1 MKVTQEKLPDSQV
14 GLEIEIPAT
23 ASKKVYENVVKK
35 LTRTVNIPGFRRG
48 KVPRAI
54 VIQRLGQSY
63 IKATAIEE
71 LIDESIKA
79 AVKQEELPIIG
90 NFSLRSDMENL
101 IQTFDPEAP
110 LTIKVA
116 ADVFPEAEYEPE
128 SYKKITAQ
136 AEEIEYKA
144 DAVDQWL
151 KGEQEKRA
159 TLVPVE
165 DRPAAL
171 GDVAIVDYAAF
182 EVAEDGKAGEAIAE
196 VKGSDFEVALEEGRF
211 VTGIVDGI
219 AGMAVDETKL
229 IPVTFPED
237 YPLEAVAGED
247 VLFEI
252 KLKELKFRELPELDD
267 DFAEDVSEFET
278 MAELKA
284 DLEKQFQEQAKQR
297 TEDNIKAAIKQK
309 LGELFTGDLP
319 ETMIKQECD
328 RLVAQTAMELER
340 MGLDVSQLFRQGD
353 DMLQTL
359 KDNSRPEAIANLKT
373 DLMIGAIAKEEKIQ
387 PTEAEVKERCDE
399 LRQEFKGEKID
410 ESRLVNFVES
420 SLTESKVLDLLKEW
434 ADVELLPEGSLSQTE
449 EDAPDDDAEEEAIVD
464 VEASS
469 DEE

>member
-71 LIDESIKA
+71 LIDDSIKA

-101 IQTFDPEAP
+101 IQIFDPEAP

-136 AEEIEYKA
+136 AEEIEYSA

-171 GDVAIVDYAAF
+171 GDLAIVDYAAF
-182 EVAEDGKAGEAIAE
+182 QVAEDGQAGEAIAE
-196 VKGSDFEVALEEGRF
+196 VKGSDFEVTLEDGRF
-211 VTGIVDGI
+211 VAGIVDGI
-219 AGMAVDETKL
+219 VGMAVDETKL

-237 YPLEAVAGED
+237 YP
-247 VLFEI
+247 
-252 KLKELKFRELPELDD
+252 
-267 DFAEDVSEFET
+267 
-278 MAELKA
+278 
-284 DLEKQFQEQAKQR
+284 
-297 TEDNIKAAIKQK
+297 
-309 LGELFTGDLP
+309 
-319 ETMIKQECD
+319 
-328 RLVAQTAMELER
+328 
-340 MGLDVSQLFRQGD
+340 
-353 DMLQTL
+353 
-359 KDNSRPEAIANLKT
+359 
-373 DLMIGAIAKEEKIQ
+373 
-387 PTEAEVKERCDE
+387 
-399 LRQEFKGEKID
+399 
-410 ESRLVNFVES
+410 FV
-420 SLTESKVLDLLKEW
+420 
-434 ADVELLPEGSLSQTE
+434 G
-449 EDAPDDDAEEEAIVD
+449 
-464 VEASS
+464 
-469 DEE
+469 

>member
-1 MKVTQEKLPDSQV
+1 
-14 GLEIEIPAT
+14 
-23 ASKKVYENVVKK
+23 
-35 LTRTVNIPGFRRG
+35 
-48 KVPRAI
+48 
-54 VIQRLGQSY
+54 
-63 IKATAIEE
+63 
-71 LIDESIKA
+71 
-79 AVKQEELPIIG
+79 
-90 NFSLRSDMENL
+90 
-101 IQTFDPEAP
+101 
-110 LTIKVA
+110 
-116 ADVFPEAEYEPE
+116 
-128 SYKKITAQ
+128 
-136 AEEIEYKA
+136 
-144 DAVDQWL
+144 
-151 KGEQEKRA
+151 
-159 TLVPVE
+159 
-165 DRPAAL
+165 
-171 GDVAIVDYAAF
+171 
-182 EVAEDGKAGEAIAE
+182 
-196 VKGSDFEVALEEGRF
+196 
-211 VTGIVDGI
+211 
-219 AGMAVDETKL
+219 
-229 IPVTFPED
+229 
-237 YPLEAVAGED
+237 
-247 VLFEI
+247 
-252 KLKELKFRELPELDD
+252 
-267 DFAEDVSEFET
+267 

-297 TEDNIKAAIKQK
+297 TDDNIKAAIKKK

-449 EDAPDDDAEEEAIVD
+449 EDTPDDDAEEEAIVD
-464 VEASS
+464 VEATS

>member
-219 AGMAVDETKL
+219 AGMAVD
-229 IPVTFPED
+229 
-237 YPLEAVAGED
+237 AVAGED

-449 EDAPDDDAEEEAIVD
+449 EDAPDDDAEEEVIVD

>member
-1 MKVTQEKLPDSQV
+1 MKVIQEKLPDSQV

-71 LIDESIKA
+71 LIDDSIKA
-79 AVKQEELPIIG
+79 AVKQEELAIIG
-90 NFSLRSDMENL
+90 NFSLRSDMEDL
-101 IQTFDPEAP
+101 LQAFDPEAP

-128 SYKKITAQ
+128 SYKTITTQ
-136 AEEIEYKA
+136 AEEIEYSA

-165 DRPAAL
+165 DRPAAM

-182 EVAEDGKAGEAIAE
+182 ELAEGGESGEAIAE
-196 VKGSDFEVALEEGRF
+196 VKGSDFEVTLEEGRF
-211 VTGIVDGI
+211 VAGIVDGI
-219 AGMAVDETKL
+219 AGMAIDETKL

-237 YPLEAVAGED
+237 YPLEAVAGEN

-252 KLKELKFRELPELDD
+252 KLKEIKFRELPELDD

-278 MAELKA
+278 LAELRA
-284 DLEKQFQEQAKQR
+284 DLEKQFQEQAEER
-297 TEDNIKAAIKQK
+297 TNNNIKAAIKGK
-309 LGELFTGDLP
+309 LGELFTGALP

-359 KDNSRPEAIANLKT
+359 KNNARPEAIANLKT
-373 DLMIGAIAKEEKIQ
+373 QLMIGAIAKEEKIE
-387 PTEAEVKERCDE
+387 PTEAEIKERCDE
-399 LRQEFKGEKID
+399 LRREFKGEKID
-410 ESRLVNFVES
+410 ESRLLSFVES
-420 SLTESKVLDLLKEW
+420 SLVEDKVLNLLKEW
-434 ADVELLPEGSLSQTE
+434 ATVELLPEGSLSQTE
-449 EDAPDDDAEEEAIVD
+449 ETDDNDDGEGAPID
-464 VEASS
+464 VEADS
-469 DEE
+469 EA